1 MVALEEAGLPPDHP
15 ALVRAADW
23 LLENQVLGPGD
34 WQVKNPMRLPGG
46 WVFEF
51 RNDFYPDVDDTAFV
65 LMALQRVDYPDRA
78 RLEAAARRGINWLLS
93 MQNRD
98 GGWGAFDQNNDRHF
112 LTQIPFA
119 DHNAMIDP
127 SSADV
132 TARVLECLG
141 RNGWSVDAPVR
152 SSEPWTIL
160 RAIRRPRAPG
170 TAAGA

>member
-1 MVALEEAGLPPDHP
+1 M
-15 ALVRAADW
+15 
-23 LLENQVLGPGD
+23 
-34 WQVKNPMRLPGG
+34 
-46 WVFEF
+46 
-51 RNDFYPDVDDTAFV
+51 DDTAFV

-78 RLEAAARRGINWLLS
+78 RLEAAARRGVNWLVS

-98 GGWGAFDQNNDRHF
+98 GGWGAFDKNNDRGF

-141 RNGWSVDAPVR
+141 RNGWSASHPVAQR
-152 SSEPWTIL
+152 AVSYLL
-160 RAIRRPRAPG
+160 RDQTDEAPG
-170 TAAGA
+170 TGVGA